1 MPAGL
6 KKISLITLLLLT
18 AVFRG
23 TSPDM
28 DALIIIDK
36 PPVEP
41 YRKLMDAIGY
51 VETMNNPFAYNPIE
65 QATGIFQ
72 IRPIRLED
80 YNRRTGNTYKM
91 KDLFDP
97 EVSEKIFLYFAD
109 QIGPYNFELIARK
122 WNGSGHMTTYYWN
135 RIREYL

>member
-1 MPAGL
+1 MPDGL
-6 KKISLITLLLLT
+6 KKITLTALIFLF

-28 DALIIIDK
+28 EALFIPDR

-41 YRKLMDAIGY
+41 YRELMDAIGY
-51 VETMNNPFAYNPIE
+51 VETMNNPLAYNPIE
-65 QATGIFQ
+65 QAAGIFQ

-80 YNRRTGNTYKM
+80 YNRRTGNKYQM
-91 KDLFDP
+91 KDLFDY
-97 EVSEKIFLYFAD
+97 EVSQKIFLYFAD
-109 QIGPYNFELIARK
+109 QIGPYNPELIARK

-135 RIREYL
+135 RIKEYL